1 MVSSIFNKIL
11 CIIAVLLIGANYV
24 LRTYDKNATNLKS
37 EIAYILLRKQRDP
50 GYDVPDPDSEPAESE
65 ATKENEEA
73 ASGATKENEEAAS
86 GATKENE
93 EDEEDEEE
101 TELERIEELECG
113 ISDLCSGA
121 CDPKLHYIPRNAPD
135 VSQTER
141 TAYCCE
147 RIKTCKS
154 MLVDCPAEYDPKV
167 SDGLFRLK
175 PIYADTREEA
185 IEACCGPKGTVRQM
199 IGFHP

>member
-50 GYDVPDPDSEPAESE
+50 GYDVPDSEPAESE
-65 ATKENEEA
+65 ATKENEE
-73 ASGATKENEEAAS
+73 
-86 GATKENE
+86 
-93 EDEEDEEE
+93 DEEDKEE

-121 CDPKLHYIPRNAPD
+121 CDPNLHYIPRNAPD